1 MYSINNVGPLNKYI
15 VTAEPHSPQPKVIQ
29 QAQVTGRRHI
39 IAGKITN
46 KKPNAGAG
54 GVSDNSIDSSIDEEM
69 LDKIKNIYSE
79 MRKHGGGGGNS
90 SLYYGG
96 AGPSAAVGYPQPN
109 IYYPGINNNAYSRSM
124 MNVPSK
130 VGSYQQPNNRG

>member
-1 MYSINNVGPLNKYI
+1 MMLPLGGNYPHQAINQNISMYSINNVAPLNKDI
-15 VTAEPHSPQPKVIQ
+15 VPVEPNSPQPKVIH

-39 IAGKITN
+39 ISGTTTN

-54 GVSDNSIDSSIDEEM
+54 VVSDNSIDSSVDEEM

-79 MRKHGGGGGNS
+79 MRNHGGGGGNS

-96 AGPSAAVGYPQPN
+96 AGSSTTGGYH
-109 IYYPGINNNAYSRSM
+109 
-124 MNVPSK
+124 
-130 VGSYQQPNNRG
+130 